1 MSARHILVI
10 GTGSAGKR
18 HGSNLASL
26 GCEISYMDPRQDRL
40 DEVSDA
46 SYVKGTYT
54 SLDTAFDKINNLDG
68 VVVASPPVFH
78 VDQAIKALDEGL
90 PVLLEK
96 PVSPNEK
103 SARRLQAAVASSNT
117 PLLLGYTWRWWQPL
131 GQVKELLDQ
140 NEIGNLRSVQF
151 VMSAHLADWHPWE
164 SYREFFMASKEL
176 GGGALLDESHWI
188 DLMLWLLGTPKSVY
202 ASIDKISDLDIDT
215 DDNVDLV
222 IHYEDGLVVTMHL
235 DLYGRPHQKYI
246 RFIGEDGTIFWTADP
261 NRVMVSHDM
270 EGNWKETSYD
280 CERNDMFLAAAKEF
294 VSILEG
300 EPEKTCHIGD
310 GLKVLAFIEAA
321 RESNNNKSVVA
332 IN

>member
-18 HGSNLASL
+18 HGSHLASL

-270 EGNWKETSYD
+270 EGNWKEPSYE

>member
-1 MSARHILVI
+1 
-10 GTGSAGKR
+10 
-18 HGSNLASL
+18 
-26 GCEISYMDPRQDRL
+26 MDPRQDRL
-40 DEVSDA
+40 DVVSDV

-54 SLDTAFDKINNLDG
+54 SLDAALDQKNKVDG

-78 VDQAIKALDEGL
+78 VDQAIQALDKGL

-96 PVSPNEK
+96 PVSPDEK
-103 SARRLQAAVASSNT
+103 SAHRLQAAVSNTMT
-117 PLLLGYTWRWWQPL
+117 PLLLGYTWRWWSPL
-131 GQVKELLDQ
+131 RQVKQLLDQ
-140 NEIGNLRSVQF
+140 NEIGKLRSVQF

-164 SYREFFMASKEL
+164 NYREFFMASKEL

-188 DLMLWLLGTPKSVY
+188 DLMLWFLGNPKSVY
-202 ASIDKISDLDIDT
+202 ASIDKISDLDIDA

-261 NRVMVSHDM
+261 NQVAVSHDM
-270 EGNWKETSYD
+270 EGNWKETQYD
-280 CERNDMFLAAAKEF
+280 CERNDMFLATAKEF
-294 VSILEG
+294 VSILDG
-300 EPEKTCHIGD
+300 ESKKTCHIGD
-310 GLKVLAFIEAA
+310 GVKVMAFIEAA
-321 RESNNNKSVVA
+321 RESSNSKSVVS